1 MPRSQSGRGV
11 RHRGPIDAPADRTV
25 TRTVACETLGMD
37 IQVPEPPHTILVGLD
52 GSEMS
57 RRAASYAAMLA
68 RSFDAE
74 VVAAHAVGLLS
85 VVDGES
91 VPSDQVRDQ
100 VARNCED
107 WCAPLRE
114 AEVTYRTV
122 LDDGPPG
129 LVLLRLA
136 ERLEVGLIVMGTRG
150 IGSTDGVVLGSTSY
164 HLVQHARVPVL
175 VTH

>member
-1 MPRSQSGRGV
+1 
-11 RHRGPIDAPADRTV
+11 
-25 TRTVACETLGMD
+25 
-37 IQVPEPPHTILVGLD
+37 
-52 GSEMS
+52 
-57 RRAASYAAMLA
+57 
-68 RSFDAE
+68 
-74 VVAAHAVGLLS
+74 VGLLS

-100 VARNCED
+100 VAENCED
-107 WCAPLRE
+107 WCAPLRD
-114 AEVTYRTV
+114 AGVTYRTV

-164 HLVQHARVPVL
+164 HLVQHAQVPVL